1 MKKEELQARAEQLR
15 AELKER
21 DEKVKNELKTV
32 FEATTP
38 FKVECY
44 TTISSFRELRAK
56 VQLQDENG
64 TDIFGADFTISFN
77 VYRYDNPKEMKV
89 NHGSIG
95 EYSATT
101 KNGAYKY
108 RDILLATAWKCEKQI
123 TQIYNDIDYTKDKE
137 YDEVYRELEQI
148 EHDERNAV
156 YLEQK
161 RKEEAENQ
169 EILNR
174 VKETMLVYTKSW
186 INGYVK
192 AKIAKITN
200 KLIYFESK
208 YPTGRIYMNKNDFVK
223 KIKSGKLFVEI
234 PEGAVTD

>member
-21 DEKVKNELKTV
+21 DEKVENELKTM
-32 FEATTP
+32 FETIIP
-38 FKVECY
+38 FKVKCY
-44 TTISSFRELRAK
+44 ISISSFRDLKAK
-56 VQLQDENG
+56 VQLLDENDV
-64 TDIFGADFTISFN
+64 DIFGADFTISFN
-77 VYRYDNPKEMKV
+77 VYRFDNPTKMKI

-95 EYSATT
+95 EYSAVSG
-101 KNGAYKY
+101 NGAYKY
-108 RDILLATAWKCEKQI
+108 RDILLGKVWENEEQI

-137 YDEVYRELEQI
+137 LNEVYREFEQI
-148 EHDERNAV
+148 ERDERNAI

-161 RKEEAENQ
+161 RKEEAEKQ
-169 EILNR
+169 EILNH

-208 YPTGRIYMNKNDFVK
+208 YPTGRVYMNKNDFVK